1 MTSSIKTGATCDP
14 DAVDPGTV
22 GGMETTMDKKAFED
36 TKAFLD
42 TKPDWAA
49 QVIDLQNRL
58 TFQEDAFQEMSR
70 QMALQAQALQAA
82 QQHIQLLNQKIND
95 LFFQLEQK
103 TPDLIQERPPH
114 Y

>member
-1 MTSSIKTGATCDP
+1 MTSSIKTSATCGP
-14 DAVDPGTV
+14 HTVDPGTV
-22 GGMETTMDKKAFED
+22 GGTETTAAKKA
-36 TKAFLD
+36 LVD
-42 TKPDWAA
+42 TKPAWAT